1 MKPIK
6 LMTLCVP
13 CREEGE
19 PILVPSVKSERIPN
33 LLGEPEPAIC
43 SSVCLYKAVPD
54 ETEAVWD
61 IIRIQPKY
69 AISSCALEGATY
81 VEQNK
86 TVLAKTKTGK
96 FVSLT
101 NATLRVV
108 GIKELWETDT
118 VCIWYLRCEVQ
129 CKAWKEGCRSIE
141 VKWTEYKDVYQKIRQ
156 LFPDVCVMGQGQA
169 LEEYLA
175 DVFAKRAAD
184 LPVSREAKMS
194 GWICWADG
202 AHYVVGQDSFYSN
215 HIIPETIGDP
225 YTVFNIG
232 RRFLDIGHSNPQI
245 STLYLASHLAYT
257 LFWLKKANV
266 PFQSTFFV
274 QGGTGLLKT
283 SVVRIIADVF
293 NTDRDRAVIRL
304 NSTLASAQKTITYLR
319 DTVVCLDDFS
329 NSEPSARK
337 QSLGAAEAIIRAVGD
352 GAFPSKS
359 DVNDY
364 RQITQNTVRSVV
376 ILTGEEGF
384 DLGTSSQ
391 LRLIAIP
398 VMEGTFD
405 GAVLTEFQNDNIW
418 ASYMAQYIKFL
429 RGKGEE
435 LVLYIKNKFYEYRS
449 FYAKSLDV
457 PRLIDAA
464 AILRLECDVV
474 QMYAYWC
481 GCNALEVQELSDL
494 LTQNVLKIMQF
505 TCHFSKE
512 TRQEVR
518 FLRALWESLDT
529 TKAAMVAESED
540 VYADNEAQF
549 IGFYER
555 RTGTIWLKPEM
566 AYQVVCQYYRTIHE
580 YWLTSIKRVKELLLE
595 KGLSRGKSSCTG
607 KSAEYTCRAK
617 KGTRKRMLVLY
628 IDKVEKLLAEEE
640 K

>member
-1 MKPIK
+1 MKKPVK
-6 LMTLCVP
+6 LMVPCVP
-13 CREEGE
+13 CREEGK
-19 PILVPSVKSERIPN
+19 PILVPSVKSARIPN
-33 LLGEPEPAIC
+33 LLGEPKPAIC
-43 SSVCLYKAVPD
+43 SSVCLYNAVYD
-54 ETEAVWD
+54 EVFGW
-61 IIRIQPKY
+61 IIQRNQPQY
-69 AISSCALEGATY
+69 AISPLALEGAMY
-81 VEQNK
+81 VEQDK
-86 TVLAKTKTGK
+86 TVLAKTKAGQ
-96 FVSLT
+96 FVPLT

-108 GIKELWETDT
+108 GIKERWETDIDC
-118 VCIWYLRCEVQ
+118 VRYLLCEVQ
-129 CKAWKEGCRSIE
+129 CKAWKDSI
-141 VKWTEYKDVYQKIRQ
+141 VVPWTEYKDIYQKIRQ
-156 LFPDVCVMGQGQA
+156 KFPDVCVMGQGQA

-175 DVFAKRAAD
+175 DVFAKYAPD

-194 GWICWADG
+194 GWICWDNDVQ
-202 AHYVVGQDSFYSN
+202 YVMGYDDFYRN
-215 HIIPETIGDP
+215 HIIPKTIGDS
-225 YTVFNIG
+225 YAVFNIG
-232 RRFLDIGHSNPQI
+232 RRFLDIGHSNSQI
-245 STLYLASHLAYT
+245 CTLFLASHLAYT

-266 PFQSTFFV
+266 HFQSTFFV

-293 NTDRDRAVIRL
+293 NTDRERAVIRL

-319 DTVVCLDDFS
+319 DTVVCVDDFS

-337 QSLGAAEAIIRAVGD
+337 QALSAAEAIIRAVGD

-364 RQITQNTVRSVV
+364 RKITQNTVRSVV

-391 LRLIAIP
+391 LRLIVIP
-398 VMEGTFD
+398 VMQGTFD

-418 ASYMAQYIKFL
+418 ARYMAQYINFL
-429 RGKGEE
+429 RGNGKR
-435 LVLYIKNKFYEYRS
+435 LVPYIKNKFFEYRS
-449 FYAKSLDV
+449 FYAQVLDV

-464 AILRLECDVV
+464 AILRLECDIV
-474 QMYAYWC
+474 QMYACWC
-481 GCNALEVQELSDL
+481 GCSAVEVQKLSDL
-494 LTQNVLKIMQF
+494 LIQNVLKAMKF
-505 TCHFSKE
+505 TCHFSNE

-518 FLRALWESLDT
+518 FLRALWESLNT
-529 TKAAMVAESED
+529 TKVAMVAESED

-555 RTGTIWLKPEM
+555 QTGTIWLKPEM
-566 AYQVVCQYYRTIHE
+566 AYQVVYQYYRTIHE

-595 KGLSRGKSSCTG
+595 KGLSRGKSSCNG

-628 IDKVEKLLAEEE
+628 VEKVEKILSEEE